1 MTQNHFESFRVNLTA
16 FAEALRSRKDSSKL
30 NLYWML
36 QDPIDEQKYK
46 LNKNGT
52 MLSNKLIDMYNHE
65 SIEIL

>member
-1 MTQNHFESFRVNLTA
+1 
-16 FAEALRSRKDSSKL
+16 
-30 NLYWML
+30 ML